1 MENITREWNYNIER
15 RSVMKFGVDTFIW
28 TEFFS
33 IKDLWV
39 ITKAEELGFETID
52 IAIAH
57 PETFPVKE
65 VKQELLKTNL
75 QVVTTTTLNA
85 KTNLISSDKQ
95 IREAAITSLK
105 KLVNINLELGSNILG
120 GVNYA
125 GWGCLSG
132 KPKTKEE
139 WQYSVEGMREVA
151 IYANKIHPDLRICV
165 EPVNRFET
173 HFINTAE
180 EGVRYCKDV
189 GTGNMQVH
197 LDCFHMIREET
208 SYREAVLTCGKEYLG
223 YVHVC
228 ENNRGI
234 PGTGLVPWIEF
245 FQALDEIGYR
255 GSCVIESFDPS
266 FEELNANCAIWRKF
280 ADTGEELAIQGL
292 ANLKTIADELDV

>member
-1 MENITREWNYNIER
+1 MR
-15 RSVMKFGVDTFIW
+15 FGVDTFIW
-28 TEFFS
+28 SEVFS
-33 IKDLWV
+33 EKDLWV
-39 ITKAEELGFETID
+39 ITKAEELGFSTID

-57 PETFPVKE
+57 PETFPVE
-65 VKQELLKTNL
+65 QVKAELAKTRL
-75 QVVTTTTLNA
+75 EVVTTTTLDA
-85 KTNLISSDKQ
+85 KTNLISSDDT
-95 IREAAITSLK
+95 IRKAGVKALK
-105 KLVNINLELGSNILG
+105 RLVEINKELGSTILG

-132 KPKTKEE
+132 KPKTEEE
-139 WQYSVEGMREVA
+139 WRYSVEAMQEVA
-151 IYANKIHPDLRICV
+151 SYARKIYPELRICV

-180 EGVRYCKDV
+180 EGVRYCKAV
-189 GTGNMQVH
+189 GTGNMRVH

-208 SYREAVLTCGKEYLG
+208 SYREAVLTCGKKYLG

-234 PGTGLVPWIEF
+234 PGTGLVPWREF
-245 FQALDEIGYR
+245 FTTLDEIGYE
-255 GSCVIESFDPS
+255 GPCVIESFDPS

-292 ANLKTIADELDV
+292 ANLKRIAAELGV